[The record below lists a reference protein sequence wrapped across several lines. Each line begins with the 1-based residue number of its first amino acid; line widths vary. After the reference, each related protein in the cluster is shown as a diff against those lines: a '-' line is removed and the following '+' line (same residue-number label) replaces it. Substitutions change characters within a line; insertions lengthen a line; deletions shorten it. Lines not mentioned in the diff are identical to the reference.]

1 MALCVGTP
9 NGVSDKTAND
19 DNAGS
24 DAPLPDAPL
33 RVPTT
38 LLPGGDALDMALVA
52 LTDWQFVSFDG
63 VRYRLDPLTAEV
75 AERDLARAPFMAST
89 PADHASNSYHAH
101 YTCYL
106 ALARDHDQ
114 RQA

>member
-1 MALCVGTP
+1 
-9 NGVSDKTAND
+9 VSDKTAND